1 MLKKIFTQ
9 LDETYDEMVSIRR
22 DFHRNPELSFE
33 EERTPKK
40 ITEYHKSLGLE
51 VRTEVG
57 GRGVV
62 ATLEGGKPGKT
73 VALRADFDAL
83 PIHEENDLSYKSE
96 VDGVMHACGHDGHT
110 ATMLCLA
117 KVLTENKADIAGR
130 IVFIHQFAEE
140 LTPGG
145 AKPMI
150 EDGCLDGVD
159 AIFGTHLWSPF
170 DVGTIGYRSGDVM
183 ANADRFDI
191 EVIGKGGHGG
201 MPHQTVDAV
210 VAASRLVGDLQQVV
224 SRNVDPLKSAVVT
237 VGSFHSGKAFNVV
250 SEKAKISGTVRTFD
264 PDVRDQVEKK
274 LEKIAEHS
282 CAVAGADYKFSYEHG
297 YPAVKNHPDET
308 DLLAQAARQVIEDD
322 QIFEM
327 EPVMGGEDFA
337 YYLQHVPGTFFFT
350 GARNA
355 DLGAEYPH
363 HHPRFNIDE
372 RAMPIAAKTLASVAL
387 SYLHGGGSEEMA
399 ESETT
404 ESIS

>member
-1 MLKKIFTQ
+1 MLEDIFKQ
-9 LDETYDEMVSIRR
+9 LDETFDEMVELRR
-22 DFHRNPELSFE
+22 DFHMNPELSFE
-33 EERTPKK
+33 EVKTPQK
-40 ITEYHKSLGLE
+40 IAEYHKNLGLQ

-62 ATLEGGKPGKT
+62 ATLKGGKPGKT

-83 PIHEENDLSYKSE
+83 PIQEENDVPYKSQT
-96 VDGVMHACGHDGHT
+96 DGVMHACGHDGHT

-117 KVLTENKADIAGR
+117 KVLVKNKDQIPGT

-170 DVGTIGYRSGDVM
+170 DVGTISYRTGNVM

-191 EVIGKGGHGG
+191 TVVGKGGHGG
-201 MPHQTVDAV
+201 MPHQTVDAIV
-210 VAASRLVGDLQQVV
+210 TASRLISDLQQIV
-224 SRNVDPLKSAVVT
+224 SRGVDPLKSAVVT
-237 VGSFHSGKAFNVV
+237 VGSFHAGKAFNVV
-250 SEKAKISGTVRTFD
+250 AEKAEISGTVRTFD
-264 PDVRDQVEKK
+264 PDIRDAIEKK
-274 LEKIAEHS
+274 IETIAKHT
-282 CAVAGADYKFSYEHG
+282 CQAAGADCEFSYERG
-297 YPAVKNHPDET
+297 YPAVKNHPEET
-308 DLLAQAARQVIEDD
+308 ELLANAAKQVVGSDNV
-322 QIFEM
+322 FEM

-350 GARNA
+350 GARNEEI
-355 DLGAEYPH
+355 GAEYPH

-372 RAMPIAAKTLASVAL
+372 RAMPIAAKTLAAAAL
-387 SYLHGGGSEEMA
+387 NYLNDGTENTV
-399 ESETT
+399 ESETF
-404 ESIS
+404 